1 MRACD
6 LHRVPAREHMP
17 CTAPP
22 TASTAAA
29 VSRTLGVRER
39 AGAGDSCCQ
48 QRVTCE
54 RGGEGTGRDGTGRDG
69 TLEASICRDIGNPT
83 SQCWHWKPP
92 EGRRQN

>member
-69 TLEASICRDIGNPT
+69 TLEASICRDVGNPT
-83 SQCWHWKPP
+83 SQWKPP

>member
-1 MRACD
+1 
-6 LHRVPAREHMP
+6 MP

-22 TASTAAA
+22 PAATAAA

-54 RGGEGTGRDGTGRDG
+54 RGGEGTGRDGTGRDVRSLHLQRHRKPDIAVLA
-69 TLEASICRDIGNPT
+69 LEASGG
-83 SQCWHWKPP
+83 K
-92 EGRRQN
+92 EAKLK